1 MLAGMDD
8 RPLQVVLAG
17 RYGVGK
23 SFIFEKLPEEA
34 ERYGSGM
41 FTVDTGTG
49 LSLLSGRDKWMVHV
63 KCSGGKDTTVRLAG
77 EPGKARGRQH
87 EVFHL
92 LHPLPGAAVG
102 HRRNGARRRA
112 QRVTRLLQQGT
123 CSDLRL

>member
-1 MLAGMDD
+1 MLATADAMDD

-34 ERYGSGM
+34 ERYGSEL

-63 KCSGGKDTTVRLAG
+63 RCSGGKDTTVRLAG
-77 EPGKARGRQH
+77 WSGKDGGKLH
-87 EVFHL
+87 EVCACSA
-92 LHPLPGAAVG
+92 LP
-102 HRRNGARRRA
+102 ARCCYG
-112 QRVTRLLQQGT
+112 TREGWSKRESATYHEATSTRHMQ
-123 CSDLRL
+123 